1 MITLDT
7 YAVIYWLGDCTEL
20 SDAARAAIAD
30 ALDGGE
36 VLISSI
42 SVLEVAQF
50 VEIGR
55 LVLSID
61 TRRWLATLT
70 SIEGVRMVPV
80 DTAIAMRAA
89 SMSSVLPIAQRIIA
103 ATARTLGVPLV
114 TPDRRVRELTHVE
127 TVW

>member
-1 MITLDT
+1 MVTLDT
-7 YAVIYWLGDCTEL
+7 YAVIYWLGDCAEL
-20 SDAARAAIAD
+20 SNAAREAIAD

-36 VLISSI
+36 VLISAI

-50 VEIGR
+50 VEIGQ
-55 LVLSID
+55 LALSMD

-89 SMSSVLPIAQRIIA
+89 SMSPVLPVAQRLIA

>member
-1 MITLDT
+1 MITRDT
-7 YAVIYWLGDCTEL
+7 YAVIYWLGDCTEV
-20 SDAARAAIAD
+20 SDPARAAIAD

-70 SIEGVRMVPV
+70 SIEGGRIVPV

-89 SMSSVLPIAQRIIA
+89 SVSSDLPVVQRIIA
-103 ATARTLGVPLV
+103 ATARTPGIPLV
-114 TPDRRVRELTHVE
+114 TPDWRVRELRHVE